1 MGATLAFSVGFI
13 TSAEA
18 CGWKGTNIMDAI
30 PSDVV
35 ANVIIATA
43 AAVGSGVASS
53 CAGKDCSA
61 RSPSSS
67 ASSFAGDA
75 DFHPLDRIGMGS
87 PPLLLSDKLDGAGD
101 ACLVVC
107 GPSDDSGSEG
117 TGADSAS
124 KMKLRASHG
133 MGDSMLIV
141 HAGSST
147 TYPVTLMEFWNT
159 MLMAVSAWPKAYR
172 LSLGMPQPLTA
183 NVEPDPAK
191 AESNNTVLAWKV
203 WLVSNMLRW
212 VGVERRA
219 PRAGVN
225 ALV

>member
-1 MGATLAFSVGFI
+1 
-13 TSAEA
+13 
-18 CGWKGTNIMDAI
+18 MDAI

-43 AAVGSGVASS
+43 AAVGTGAASS
-53 CAGKDCSA
+53 CCAGNDSPA

-67 ASSFAGDA
+67 SSSSAGDT
-75 DFHPLDRIGMGS
+75 DFHPLDRIGMS
-87 PPLLLSDKLDGAGD
+87 PPPLLLADKLDGDKD

-117 TGADSAS
+117 TGVESAS
-124 KMKLRASHG
+124 KMKLKVSHG

-172 LSLGMPQPLTA
+172 LSLGMPPPLTPD
-183 NVEPDPAK
+183 VEPDPAQ
-191 AESNNTVLAWKV
+191 AESNKRVLAWKV
-203 WLVSNMLRW
+203 WLVSNALRW
-212 VGVERRA
+212 VGAGEQL
-219 PRAGVN
+219 AGV
-225 ALV
+225 LM